1 MLTTSEWTKLMVF
14 QKEIQDL
21 KFRKTLNNKEIIED
35 FLKNEVKILNEKQNT
50 K

>member
-35 FLKNEVKILNEKQNT
+35 FLNDEVKILNEKQNT